1 MSKTDTWLN
10 KIDQLFLPSPSFYA
24 ILSGALIG
32 AAINLL
38 TGLIFTKEASSIYI
52 GLVIIFLLTSSGLLA
67 YTGLILEDLRSKAGG
82 DTDSL
87 RRKVFHRR
95 KKLYP
100 ITFIG
105 FTCLLVGVC
114 LLISILCSINQ

>member
-1 MSKTDTWLN
+1 MIKINTWFN
-10 KIDQLFLPSPSFYA
+10 KIDQLFLLSPSFFI

-52 GLVIIFLLTSSGLLA
+52 IGLVIIFMIGSSGLLA
-67 YTGLILEDLRSKAGG
+67 YMGLILEDLRSKAGK

-87 RRKVFHRR
+87 RRMVLHRR
-95 KKLYP
+95 IKLYP
-100 ITFIG
+100 IAFIG
-105 FTCLLVGVC
+105 FTCLLVGVY
-114 LLISILCSINQ
+114 LLMVNSIL